1 MAFSSTPDRALP
13 PQSGLW
19 LRLLAV
25 FLITAMSAVIHAV
38 GQEARLGQVIFW
50 RSAIALVPITL
61 YALWQGRGQGGLWA
75 QLGTR
80 NPFGHLIRSLFGAF
94 SMLCSFVSLIYLPM
108 ANAQALAY
116 LAPVLTLPLA
126 VALLGERLSPRVILG
141 ALLGLVGACAFLW
154 DATEA
159 PGQGALIG
167 VLAGGAYA
175 VTMAFVRVHVK
186 TLTKSD
192 SAAAIAFYF
201 ALTCSC
207 IGLATL
213 PFGWEALTLEVQG
226 MLIAAGLLG
235 GLAHIASTE
244 AVARSS
250 VSSLAALDYT
260 GLAWAMGFDLLL
272 FAHWPTPLSWA
283 GIVAILVA
291 ATMGFWRR

>member
-1 MAFSSTPDRALP
+1 M
-13 PQSGLW
+13 
-19 LRLLAV
+19 
-25 FLITAMSAVIHAV
+25 
-38 GQEARLGQVIFW
+38 
-50 RSAIALVPITL
+50 
-61 YALWQGRGQGGLWA
+61 
-75 QLGTR
+75 
-80 NPFGHLIRSLFGAF
+80 
-94 SMLCSFVSLIYLPM
+94 
-108 ANAQALAY
+108 
-116 LAPVLTLPLA
+116 
-126 VALLGERLSPRVILG
+126 
-141 ALLGLVGACAFLW
+141 
-154 DATEA
+154 
-159 PGQGALIG
+159 IG

-213 PFGWEALTLEVQG
+213 PFGWEALSLEVQG

-260 GLAWAMGFDLLL
+260 GLVWAMGFDLLL